1 MLPYL
6 LTFCR
11 VTIGLTFAYSFLM
24 KVRDVNQFAQTIA
37 NFKLVPL
44 RWERPLALLFL
55 SGEAAVVVFLVI
67 GGQLLPLAL
76 GLALLLLMA
85 FTAALV
91 LVLVRNIQ
99 TACNCFGSTQKIVSY
114 VDVWRNA
121 GLVLVSAIGL
131 WAAGATG
138 NVKVT
143 LTLIELF
150 LIAIIATIFVLLWT
164 NLHDIVTLFQT
175 A

>member
-6 LTFCR
+6 LAFCR
-11 VTIGLTFAYSFLM
+11 ITISLTFTYSFLM
-24 KVRDVNQFAQTIA
+24 KVGDVNQFAQTVA

-67 GGQLLPLAL
+67 GGQQLLPLAFI
-76 GLALLLLMA
+76 LALLLLLA
-85 FTAALV
+85 FTAALA
-91 LVLVRNIQ
+91 LVLVRDIQ
-99 TACNCFGSTQKIVSY
+99 TSCNCFGNTQKTVSY

-121 GLVLVSAIGL
+121 GLILVSAIGL
-131 WAAGATG
+131 WTAG
-138 NVKVT
+138 NVKGT
-143 LTLIELF
+143 LNLIELF
-150 LIAIIATIFVLLWT
+150 LIAIIAIIFVLLWT
-164 NLHDIVTLFQT
+164 NLTDIVTLFQT